1 LSLKVSL
8 AKPRRRPF
16 GAVACSLFLLPFV
29 LLGCNNSVASDI
41 VKKVAPPS
49 AAPEPSTEPATAPEG
64 PKAGFEIGMAAMG
77 QRTPVIMYHDI
88 IERRG
93 KGSVWFDC
101 TTDEFKKGMDLIVER
116 GYTPVSL
123 KDLHEHLTT
132 GKSLPPKAI
141 VLTFDDN
148 YQGFYDRA
156 YPILKEHNFPA
167 AIFVHTGF
175 VGDKSGAHPKMG
187 WDTLQELCKDPLIT
201 IASHTVT
208 HPDLPTLT
216 SDKQVEEL
224 TKSKEELE
232 SHLGIK
238 VDYFAYPEGKNDAA
252 TQGYT
257 KDAGYTLAFSIANG
271 PAEESPSILCV
282 NRWVHTRLEK
292 ALDECEAHTA
302 GGGDAVV
309 TATLK
314 PTPVEFVDQEVDG
327 TRLVMLKG
335 GTPETVMSDTRE
347 SVGQMVKRTGAAGGI
362 NGTFFAM
369 AAIASTDNQL
379 IGPAMIHGG
388 QLMPDAQTT
397 IWDKIRNRPLVM
409 WGPTNLA
416 IVPYNPDRMNDPE
429 AFGNFMPDATDVFL
443 GGVWLVHD
451 GVAREKEA
459 LQTFG
464 SKDIED
470 ARRRAAFGI
479 DADGRPTAACTRDSV
494 SSSKFAQM
502 LAQAGLKEAVLLD
515 SGFSTSLVLG
525 DNVLASGH
533 STATTPSRPVPHA
546 IVLRGDI
553 EPASLEAAN
562 KASLSSATA
571 ATAEEPAPRK
581 HRRRRRR

>member
-1 LSLKVSL
+1 MKKVS
-8 AKPRRRPF
+8 
-16 GAVACSLFLLPFV
+16 
-29 LLGCNNSVASDI
+29 
-41 VKKVAPPS
+41 PPS
-49 AAPEPSTEPATAPEG
+49 GAHASVDTEPMVEAAPR
-64 PKAGFEIGMAAMG
+64 AGFEIGMAAMG

-88 IERRG
+88 IEQRG
-93 KGSVWFDC
+93 RGSVWFDC
-101 TTDEFKKGMDLIVER
+101 TTDEFRKGLDLIAER
-116 GYTPVSL
+116 GYTPVSI

-132 GKSLPPKAI
+132 GKPLPPKAI

-156 YPILKEHNFPA
+156 YPLLKERGYPA
-167 AIFVHTGF
+167 AMFVHTGF
-175 VGDKSGAHPKMG
+175 VGDQSGEHPKMT
-187 WDTLQELCKDPLIT
+187 WETLQELSKDPLIT
-201 IASHTVT
+201 IAGHTVT

-216 SDKQVEEL
+216 SDKQIDEL
-224 TKSKEELE
+224 TRSKADLE

-238 VDYFAYPEGKNDAA
+238 VDYFAYPEGKNDAV

-257 KDAGYTLAFSIANG
+257 KDAGYTLAFSVANG

-292 ALDECEAHTA
+292 ALDECEAHTT

-309 TATLK
+309 SMPIK
-314 PTPVEFVDQEVDG
+314 PTPVEFSDQEIDG

-347 SVGQMVKRTGAAGGI
+347 SVGQMVQRTGAAGGI

-369 AAIASTDNQL
+369 AAIAATDNQL
-379 IGPAMIHGG
+379 IGPSMVHGG
-388 QLMPDAQTT
+388 QLMPDAQST
-397 IWDKIRNRPLVM
+397 IWGKIRNRPLVM
-409 WGPTNLA
+409 WGPTSFA

-429 AFGNFMPDATDVFL
+429 AFSNFMPDATDVFL

-451 GVAREKEA
+451 GIAREKDA
-459 LQTFG
+459 LKTFG

-479 DADGRPTAACTRDSV
+479 DSEGRPVAACTRDSV

-533 STATTPSRPVPHA
+533 STASTPSRPVPHA
-546 IVLRGDI
+546 IMLRGEVD
-553 EPASLEAAN
+553 PTSVTAAG
-562 KASLSSATA
+562 KASLASASALPT
-571 ATAEEPAPRK
+571 EEPAPRK
-581 HRRRRRR
+581 RKRRRRR